1 MGLGELLALVC
12 AVMWA
17 SAVVLYKYVGD
28 SLRANTLNFIKNS
41 IALCLLLPTAILV
54 EGFSLP
60 NLSVTQW
67 VIVALSGYIG
77 IAVADTFFLQA
88 LRYLGAGRTAIVASL
103 YSPFVV
109 ILSIIFLDEIL
120 ALWQWLGF
128 ALVLLGIM
136 VVVYQGQ
143 YRDVDKS
150 QLIKGVLFAASSVFF
165 TASSV
170 VVMKPILVNDGF
182 FWMVSLRML
191 AGLFGMVIYLLIRRE
206 IQQTI
211 TEVTRG
217 KHNWKGIIA
226 ASIFGSY
233 LALLFWLAGFK
244 YTDASIASVLNETA
258 SIFIVLMAWLFLKEP
273 LTPRKLV
280 GVAMTFLGVG
290 IFLGLFNNLI

>member
-41 IALCLLLPTAILV
+41 IALCLLLPTAIFF
-54 EGFSLP
+54 EGLSLP
-60 NLSVTQW
+60 DLTVTQW

-109 ILSIIFLDEIL
+109 ILSIIFLDELL

-128 ALVLLGIM
+128 TLVLSGIM
-136 VVVYQGQ
+136 VVVYQSE
-143 YRDVDKS
+143 YRDVDKF

-170 VVMKPILVNDGF
+170 VAMKPILVSDGF

-191 AGLFGMVIYLLIRRE
+191 AGLFGMVAYLLIRRE
-206 IQQTI
+206 VQQTI
-211 TEVTRG
+211 TEVMTG
-217 KHNWKGIIA
+217 NHNWKGIVA

-258 SIFIVLMAWLFLKEP
+258 SIFIVLMAWVFLKEP
-273 LTPRKLV
+273 LTLRKLI
-280 GVAMTFLGVG
+280 GVVMTFCGVG